1 MHSTYP
7 AAPKP
12 QGPSREARVWLR
24 VLFTALAVMSCGFFA
39 FGALIRLACVTRRP
53 KDWVL
58 MALSAGCT
66 FLAVGM
72 MPMGD
77 DSTTIMDDLAVGLI
91 LLNMV
96 AVVTYYLWAEI
107 RHDRRTYGTGHPGAP
122 GGPHLAG
129 PYPPHGVTRPSTA
142 PLQHHPGPY
151 PQPHQPP
158 HQPHPQQHYNPPTAP
173 TGAGD
178 AWARPQTG
186 PAPTPAGPRPAPGTP
201 PPGGPARIDQVR
213 AELDE
218 LSAYLRD
225 SGGGQQGDGRGNG
238 SQEGSR

>member
-39 FGALIRLACVTRRP
+39 FGALIRLACLTRRP
-53 KDWVL
+53 RDWVL
-58 MALSAGCT
+58 TGISATCT
-66 FLAVGM
+66 FLAIGM
-72 MPMGD
+72 MPDGD
-77 DSTTIMDDLAVGLI
+77 DSTTILDDLAVGLI

-96 AVVTYYLWAEI
+96 SVVTYYLTADI
-107 RHDRRTYGTGHPGAP
+107 RHDRKVYGTAHPGVP
-122 GGPHLAG
+122 GPHLAG
-129 PYPPHGVTRPSTA
+129 PYPPHGVTRPATA
-142 PLQHHPGPY
+142 PLQHHPY
-151 PQPHQPP
+151 PQPP

-173 TGAGD
+173 TGVGD

-186 PAPTPAGPRPAPGTP
+186 PAPAPAGPRPAPGTP

-225 SGGGQQGDGRGNG
+225 SGGQQGDGRGNG

>member
-39 FGALIRLACVTRRP
+39 FGALIRLACLTRRTR
-53 KDWVL
+53 DWVL
-58 MALSAGCT
+58 MAISAGCT

-72 MPMGD
+72 MPEGD
-77 DSTTIMDDLAVGLI
+77 DSTTILDDLAVAAILI
-91 LLNMV
+91 NMV
-96 AVVTYYLWAEI
+96 AVVTYYLWADI
-107 RHDRRTYGTGHPGAP
+107 RHDRMTYGAPRPGHPGAP
-122 GGPHLAG
+122 GPHLAG
-129 PYPPHGVTRPSTA
+129 PYPPHGVTRPTTA
-142 PLQHHPGPY
+142 PLHHNPY
-151 PQPHQPP
+151 PQPP
-158 HQPHPQQHYNPPTAP
+158 HQPHPQQHYTPPTAP

-225 SGGGQQGDGRGNG
+225 SGGQQGDGRGNG
-238 SQEGSR
+238 SQEGPR

>member
-39 FGALIRLACVTRRP
+39 FGALIRLACVTRRA

-58 MALSAGCT
+58 TGLSAACT
-66 FLAVGM
+66 VLAIGM
-72 MPMGD
+72 MPEGD
-77 DSTTIMDDLAVGLI
+77 DSTTVMDDVAVGFI

-96 AVVTYYLWAEI
+96 AVVTYFLWADI
-107 RHDRRTYGTGHPGAP
+107 RHDRTLYGTGHPGAP
-122 GGPHLAG
+122 GPHLAA
-129 PYPPHGVTRPSTA
+129 PYPPHGVTRPTTA
-142 PLQHHPGPY
+142 PLQHHPY
-151 PQPHQPP
+151 PQHPQ
-158 HQPHPQQHYNPPTAP
+158 QPHPQQHYTPPTAP
-173 TGAGD
+173 TGVGD

-225 SGGGQQGDGRGNG
+225 SGGQQGDGRGNG

>member
-39 FGALIRLACVTRRP
+39 FGALIRLACLTRRP

-58 MALSAGCT
+58 TGISAACT
-66 FLAVGM
+66 FLAIGM
-72 MPMGD
+72 MPEGD
-77 DSTTIMDDLAVGLI
+77 DSTTILDDLAVGLI

-96 AVVTYYLWAEI
+96 AVVTYYLWADI
-107 RHDRRTYGTGHPGAP
+107 RHDRKVYGTGHPGVP
-122 GGPHLAG
+122 GPHLAG
-129 PYPPHGVTRPSTA
+129 PYPPHGVTRPATA
-142 PLQHHPGPY
+142 PLQHHPY
-151 PQPHQPP
+151 PQPP
-158 HQPHPQQHYNPPTAP
+158 HQPHPQQHYTPPTAP
-173 TGAGD
+173 TRVGD

-225 SGGGQQGDGRGNG
+225 SGGQQGDGRGNG

>member
-39 FGALIRLACVTRRP
+39 FGALIRLACLTRRP

-58 MALSAGCT
+58 TGISAACT

-72 MPMGD
+72 MPEGD
-77 DSTTIMDDLAVGLI
+77 DSTTILDDLAVGLI
-91 LLNMV
+91 LLNMA
-96 AVVTYYLWAEI
+96 AVVTYYLWADI
-107 RHDRRTYGTGHPGAP
+107 RHDRKVYGTGHPGVP
-122 GGPHLAG
+122 GPHLAG
-129 PYPPHGVTRPSTA
+129 PYPPHGVTRPATA
-142 PLQHHPGPY
+142 PLQHHPY
-151 PQPHQPP
+151 
-158 HQPHPQQHYNPPTAP
+158 PQQHYTPPTAP
-173 TGAGD
+173 TGVGD
-178 AWARPQTG
+178 AWATG

-225 SGGGQQGDGRGNG
+225 SGGPQGDGRGNG

>member
-39 FGALIRLACVTRRP
+39 FGALIRLACLTRRP
-53 KDWVL
+53 RDWVL
-58 MALSAGCT
+58 TGISATCT
-66 FLAVGM
+66 FLAIGM
-72 MPMGD
+72 MPDGD
-77 DSTTIMDDLAVGLI
+77 DSTTILDDLAVGLI

-96 AVVTYYLWAEI
+96 SVVTYYLTADI
-107 RHDRRTYGTGHPGAP
+107 RHDRKVYGTAHPGVP
-122 GGPHLAG
+122 GPHLAG
-129 PYPPHGVTRPSTA
+129 PYPPHGVTRPATA
-142 PLQHHPGPY
+142 PLQHHPY
-151 PQPHQPP
+151 PQPP

-173 TGAGD
+173 TGVGD
-178 AWARPQTG
+178 AWARPQSG

-225 SGGGQQGDGRGNG
+225 SGGQQGDGRGNG